1 MDPQTLLSET
11 LRAQIYK
18 VLAECY
24 YPPDEKLMTLLG
36 EVSESPSAF
45 IYQIADVAREVAEL
59 EPLRVDHAKLF
70 VGPYKLL
77 APPYGSVY
85 LENGK
90 LMGDSTMHVKNL
102 YGEEGLEFVLKETPD
117 HIAVELEFMYFP
129 INKAIAAQDKSDQNE
144 DRCCQQKQRSFLAGH
159 LGQWVPTFA
168 AKVEEAVQTEF
179 YRTLGNVTR
188 RFIED
193 DLTQM
198 WRLDRDSQ

>member
-11 LRAQIYK
+11 LRAQTYK

-24 YPPDEKLMTLLG
+24 YPPDEKLMTLLA
-36 EVSESPSAF
+36 EVSESPSAL
-45 IYQIADVAREVAEL
+45 ICQLAKIAGEVTEL

-90 LMGDSTMHVKNL
+90 LMGNSTAHVKNL
-102 YGEEGLEFVLKETPD
+102 YNEEGLDFVLKETPD
-117 HIAVELEFMYFP
+117 HVAVELEFMYVL

-159 LGQWVPTFA
+159 LGQWVPAFA
-168 AKVEEAVQTEF
+168 AKVEEAAQTEF
-179 YRTLGNVTR
+179 YRTLGNITR
-188 RFIED
+188 RFIEE
-193 DLTQM
+193 DLTQLC
-198 WRLDRDSQ
+198 RLDRDSQ